1 MRSLTSKILVNFF
14 FFFIL
19 FYLIYH
25 SLYGNYTVQSYLI
38 DKFENKMFEDFNY
51 KIKHDLMMVNKD
63 IYALKYDFQDMK
75 DEISK
80 RKNPYP
86 DNGEYLIKLD

>member
-1 MRSLTSKILVNFF
+1 
-14 FFFIL
+14 
-19 FYLIYH
+19 
-25 SLYGNYTVQSYLI
+25 
-38 DKFENKMFEDFNY
+38 MFEDFNY